1 MIRLATKEDFNFIY
15 GCYMHPQ
22 VNPYLLYEDMD
33 AESFLPI
40 FDNLILQSVK
50 YIYATDNKNV
60 GMFKLI
66 PLQHRN
72 HHIAYLG
79 GLAIHPSFAGKGEG
93 RKMLEAIIKLI
104 CSNGFLRIELS
115 VAATNRKAIQLYEKL
130 GYEKEGVLGKFT
142 HLKSE
147 GRFIDEVMMALIF

>member
-15 GCYMHPQ
+15 DCYMHPK
-22 VNPYLLYEDMD
+22 VNLYLLYEAMG
-33 AESFLPI
+33 AESFQPI
-40 FDNLILQSVK
+40 FDDLLLQGVK
-50 YIYATDNKNV
+50 YIYATGNENM

-66 PLQHRN
+66 PLQHRS

-79 GLAIHPSFAGKGEG
+79 GLAIHPSFSGNGQG
-93 RKMLEAIIKLI
+93 GKMLDAIIKLTGEK
-104 CSNGFLRIELS
+104 GFLRIELT
-115 VAATNRKAIQLYEKL
+115 VATTNEKAIQLYEKA
-130 GYEKEGVLGKFT
+130 GFEKEGVLKKLT